1 MGGHSF
7 RVFRAGQ
14 GSAKPTPA
22 GQIQLAGLFT
32 GAWPYAVPFAWP
44 VVASRC
50 DSLSHCARSCQP
62 QCLQYLLSGPVEER
76 FADPSWGAVILSPG
90 HMSGPRDVRR
100 SPHLCLP
107 RPKVLTQSFR
117 RGPGHWPCSRL
128 PTRGPRKPVLRASV
142 RLGICVCVFYSWRF
156 SFALGPTHT
165 HSGQ

>member
-1 MGGHSF
+1 M
-7 RVFRAGQ
+7 
-14 GSAKPTPA
+14 
-22 GQIQLAGLFT
+22 FT

-50 DSLSHCARSCQP
+50 DSLFHCARSCQP

-128 PTRGPRKPVLRASV
+128 PTRGPPEASAESQGQAGH
-142 RLGICVCVFYSWRF
+142 LCVCVLLLAVLVCVR
-156 SFALGPTHT
+156 ADA
-165 HSGQ
+165 HSLRAVVSTSDVCATWGGFQTGS